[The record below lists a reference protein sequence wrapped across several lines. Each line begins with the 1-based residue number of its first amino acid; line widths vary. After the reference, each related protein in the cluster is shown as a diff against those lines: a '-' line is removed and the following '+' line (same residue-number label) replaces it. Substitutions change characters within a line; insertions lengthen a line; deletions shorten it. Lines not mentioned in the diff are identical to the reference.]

1 MESVGEVS
9 NGQEAMNG
17 HVQML
22 PRPSRA
28 ARSLGAWSARPAWH
42 SAAFFVVCLCAVA
55 DWFTAGTARLYV
67 DEDSA
72 ANRQEGTVWQ
82 HFAVRGNDVVPE
94 IISRDEA
101 RFVFPV
107 SLATPCWL
115 VFTAHPEG
123 DAEYKIILR
132 SGGTL
137 QQIAGRK
144 ITSAVSARISLP
156 AGEGELQFIVHGR
169 IAWFDPR
176 LVRKFFL
183 WPVYVGAFIA
193 LALALRDRPAPAA
206 TRASIG
212 HWVAKLASTFVCLGL
227 IEFCLRSVALKL
239 PAAVLSGRH
248 DLGLFAPDPRW
259 IDSPRYKQR
268 LRPNLDTVC
277 EWQFGDIVR
286 MGFIPPELSRGD
298 KRRYPFQTD
307 AEGFRNPTVRS
318 KIDIAALGDS
328 FTDDMTSPVEE
339 GWPARLEQITG
350 KRVQNYGTSAFG
362 PQQELY
368 VLQDYAIQH
377 QPRHVVLAFFAGN
390 DLFDAERF
398 DRWERTGDIPGDE
411 TTGWRLQKRFRR
423 YETLFLTTL
432 ARVALSSVAPQRTPA
447 VAAENRNAGPRF
459 DRGIYEIPV
468 PGSGILRFAV
478 MPAYLQKLGS
488 PRREF
493 ERSRGW
499 ELARATLLRMKETCD
514 RADIRMTVMFV
525 PAKAEVYWPLIERS
539 LSPDE
544 LQRAIDFSC
553 GYNHMPLRAAEIQ
566 ANRLAQNDLL
576 RDFCAEAQI
585 PFLDLTPALEQ
596 NAAAGRAVYFPDDS
610 HWNAAGHKV
619 AAQELEKYLALHP

>member
-1 MESVGEVS
+1 MESVGEIS
-9 NGQEAMNG
+9 NVQEAMNG
-17 HVQML
+17 HVQTL
-22 PRPSRA
+22 PRPPRTARA
-28 ARSLGAWSARPAWH
+28 CGEPSARPVWLF
-42 SAAFFVVCLCAVA
+42 AALFAVCLCAA
-55 DWFTAGTARLYV
+55 GDWFTAGTVRLYV

-82 HFAVRGNDVVPE
+82 HFGVRGNDVVPE

-107 SLATPCWL
+107 SLATPHWL
-115 VFTAHPEG
+115 LFAAHPEG
-123 DAEYKIILR
+123 EAEYKIILR
-132 SGGTL
+132 SGGAS

-144 ITSAVSARISLP
+144 ITSGVSEKISLP
-156 AGEGELQFIVHGR
+156 AGEGELQFVIHGR
-169 IAWFDPR
+169 IAWFDLR
-176 LVRKFFL
+176 LVRKLFL
-183 WPVYVGAFIA
+183 WPVYLGAFVA
-193 LALALRDRPAPAA
+193 LTLALKNRPAPPA

-212 HWVAKLASTFVCLGL
+212 NWLALVASTVVCLGL
-227 IEFCLRSVALKL
+227 IEFVLRRVALKL
-239 PAAVLSGRH
+239 PPAVLSARH

-268 LRPNLDTVC
+268 LRPNLNTVC
-277 EWQFGDIVR
+277 EWKFGDIVR
-286 MGFIPPELSRGD
+286 MGFIPPELSDGE
-298 KRRYPFQTD
+298 KHRYPFQTD

-318 KIDIAALGDS
+318 QIDIAALGDS
-328 FTDDMTSPVEE
+328 FTDAMTSPVEE

-350 KRVQNYGTSAFG
+350 KKVQNYGTSAFG

-377 QPRHVVLAFFAGN
+377 QPRNVVLAFFAGN

-398 DRWERTGDIPGDE
+398 DRWEQAGDKPGEE
-411 TTGWRLQKRFRR
+411 TTGWRLQKRVRR

-432 ARVALSSVAPQRTPA
+432 ARVAAPAVTPQRTPA
-447 VAAENRNAGPRF
+447 PSPENRNPGPRF

-468 PGSGILRFAV
+468 PGGGTLRFAV

-488 PRREF
+488 PRQEF

-514 RADIRMTVMFV
+514 RADSRLTVMFV

-539 LSPDE
+539 LGADE

-553 GYNHMPLRAAEIQ
+553 RYNHMQLRAADIQ
-566 ANRLAQNDLL
+566 ANRLAQNELL
-576 RDFCAEAQI
+576 RDFCAEAKIQ
-585 PFLDLTPALEQ
+585 FLDLTPALEQ
-596 NAAAGRAVYFPDDS
+596 NAAAGRAAYFADDA
-610 HWNAAGHKV
+610 HWNAAGHEI
-619 AAQELEKYLALHP
+619 AAQELAKFLALQP